1 PPDTS
6 PLGMQHDLLFG
17 LGMFAI
23 GGALSGCFLTLQ
35 WMTSGDA
42 GPRRHGL
49 WLGVGLVVAL
59 VCGLTFGLDHRY
71 VGGPL
76 LLNFVLPDPI
86 AGMRGLLLGLA
97 VGAIVGALLLV
108 AAYTTRAHPRRQMLA
123 REGIALI
130 IGLLLLTLPF
140 WYVPLF
146 AISIM

>member
-1 PPDTS
+1 
-6 PLGMQHDLLFG
+6 
-17 LGMFAI
+17 
-23 GGALSGCFLTLQ
+23 
-35 WMTSGDA
+35 
-42 GPRRHGL
+42 
-49 WLGVGLVVAL
+49 VGLVVAL

-76 LLNFVLPDPI
+76 LLHFVPPDPI

-97 VGAIVGALLLV
+97 CGVVVGALLLFV
-108 AAYTTRAHPRRQMLA
+108 ARIARAHPRRQMLL

-130 IGLLLLTLPF
+130 IGLLLVTIPF